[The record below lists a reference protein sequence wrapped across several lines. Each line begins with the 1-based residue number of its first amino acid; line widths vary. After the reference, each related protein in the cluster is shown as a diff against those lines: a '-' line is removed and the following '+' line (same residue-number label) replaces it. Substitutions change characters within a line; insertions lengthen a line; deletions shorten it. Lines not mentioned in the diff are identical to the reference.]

1 MDFIG
6 EMVRLRDEISGL
18 ADGFGVP
25 TIRSVIIR
33 KRSDSSYTYTEIY
46 PKPHVEVMAPAMI
59 ASFGDSIPVKLEL
72 DDLKITI
79 SRRYSA
85 DELTGTGVDLI
96 VDGQL
101 FGDRVVGGYEVERVP
116 GMDIS
121 EKTLVWELY
130 VRRKSTS
137 RR

>member
-1 MDFIG
+1 MDFISQ
-6 EMVRLRDEISGL
+6 MVRLRDEVSTL
-18 ADGFGVP
+18 ADTFGVP
-25 TIRSVIIR
+25 TIKSVIIR
-33 KRSDSSYTYTEIY
+33 KRSGASYTYTEVY
-46 PKPHVEVMAPAMI
+46 PKPHVELMNPAMI
-59 ASFGDSIPVKLEL
+59 ASFGDSIPVKFEL

-96 VDGQL
+96 IDGQL
-101 FGDRVVGGYEVERVP
+101 LGDRVVGGYEVERVP

-130 VRRKSTS
+130 VRRKAIS